1 MSSAGA
7 ALRLRCHEDQHG
19 GARGAAVDD
28 AVLFA
33 RRREDRLTRAQLLF
47 LAAHLRDDGAVDHRV
62 DLVTAGVGVRLLG
75 LARLEAIDVEEHA
88 LRLEEVH
95 LVQLFRGE
103 RPTPRAERR
112 YFHVRGSSGATPAS
126 WKRAMSRSYSGLP
139 VVSSFS
145 PKKTEFAPAIMQRSC
160 ASSLICSR
168 PAESRTIARGIKSR
182 AVAMMRTTSTVP
194 TGATSAKGVPRTR
207 TSMLMGTDSGCGS
220 CAASVTSMAQRSSID
235 SPMPMIPPARTCR
248 SVRRR
253 SSYVRVVMISP
264 YFSRLVSRLW
274 L

>member
-19 GARGAAVDD
+19 GARGAAVGD

-33 RRREDRLTRAQLLF
+33 RRRADRLTRAQLLF

-145 PKKTEFAPAIMQRSC
+145 PKKTEFA
-160 ASSLICSR
+160 
-168 PAESRTIARGIKSR
+168 RGIKSR

-235 SPMPMIPPARTCR
+235 SPMPMIPPEQTVMPASRTCR

>member
-19 GARGAAVDD
+19 GARGAAVGD

-33 RRREDRLTRAQLLF
+33 RRRADRLTRAQLLF

-182 AVAMMRTTSTVP
+182 AVAMM
-194 TGATSAKGVPRTR
+194 
-207 TSMLMGTDSGCGS
+207 GTASGCGS

-235 SPMPMIPPARTCR
+235 SPMPMIPPEQTVMPASRTCR